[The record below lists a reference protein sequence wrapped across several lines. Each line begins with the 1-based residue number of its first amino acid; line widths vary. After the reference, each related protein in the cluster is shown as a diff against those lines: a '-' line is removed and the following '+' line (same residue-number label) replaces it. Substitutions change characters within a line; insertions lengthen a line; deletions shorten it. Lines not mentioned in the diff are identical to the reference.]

1 MNVFYQA
8 IIAEGFA
15 QESNCSGR
23 QRSRPDSFLREG
35 SDEDDRCAVALRD
48 QTALQ
53 LDPAQ
58 TGHLHIRDQTRR
70 VIRLV

>member
-1 MNVFYQA
+1 MYS
-8 IIAEGFA
+8 IK
-15 QESNCSGR
+15 
-23 QRSRPDSFLREG
+23 RSSLKGLLRNPTAPAADSFVREG

-58 TGHLHIRDQTRR
+58 TGHLHIRDHTRR